1 MKKIY
6 VCTNRDG
13 TSESI
18 RKAKECCAFVAK
30 ICGAI
35 PIAPHIYFTL
45 FLEDDIPEEKAFEAL
60 AGLQLLSECDEL
72 WYFGDHISKGM
83 VQEIVAAKEQNI
95 RVRYVSEN
103 EIKDLSSGKGGIK
116 YVQL

>member
-6 VCTNRDG
+6 VCTKHDG
-13 TSESI
+13 TGESI

-35 PIAPHIYFTL
+35 PIAPHIYFTQ
-45 FLEDDIPEEKAFEAL
+45 FLDDIPEEKAFEAL

-72 WYFGDHISKGM
+72 WYFGDHISKVM

>member
-13 TSESI
+13 TSETI
-18 RKAKECCAFVAK
+18 RKAKEYCAFVAK
-30 ICGAI
+30 KCGAI
-35 PIAPHIYFTL
+35 PIAPHIYFTQ
-45 FLEDDIPEEKAFEAL
+45 FLDDIPEEKAFKAL
-60 AGLQLLSECDEL
+60 AALQLLSECDEL

-103 EIKDLSSGKGGIK
+103 EIKDLTSGKGGIK